1 MKHIADKPH
10 ETGAGRILHFTQQE
24 RESGMHPAVTSLH
37 ARSRNDDTQHKL
49 RIREFTR
56 IERGQLA

>member
-10 ETGAGRILHFTQQE
+10 ATGAGRILHFTQQE
-24 RESGMHPAVTSLH
+24 RESGLHPAVASLH
-37 ARSRNDDTQHKL
+37 ARSRSEDAQQTH

-56 IERGQLA
+56 IERGQRA

>member
-37 ARSRNDDTQHKL
+37 ARSRNDDTQDKR
-49 RIREFTR
+49 RIREFAR
-56 IERGQLA
+56 IERGQLV